1 MIATLPEAGTAL
13 MTAEEFLSLP
23 EGGKRD
29 QFLIRGKLWEKP
41 MTYRNPFH
49 SELMIRLGYL
59 LTTWLSAARPRSFKI
74 VGGEAGFRL
83 RVEPSTIVGI
93 DVAVVSKDVG
103 HFKQGKRVVFDG
115 APILAIEIL
124 SPSDRVSEVEAKVD
138 EYLSVGV
145 KQVWIVS
152 PHFQTVE
159 VHRSDMPPALFTG
172 PAELTVEPDL
182 PGLKFSVA
190 DIFESW

>member
-1 MIATLPEAGTAL
+1 MIATLPEATTSL
-13 MTAEEFLSLP
+13 ITAEEFLLLP
-23 EGGKRD
+23 ENGKRD
-29 QFLIRGKLWEKP
+29 QFLIRGKLWEKT

-49 SELMIRLGYL
+49 SELMIQLGFL
-59 LTTWLSAARPRSFKI
+59 LKAWLRAAGAKKFKI

-83 RVEPSTIVGI
+83 REEPSTIVGI
-93 DVAVVSKDVG
+93 DVAVVSVDVG

-115 APILAIEIL
+115 VPVLAIEIL

-145 KQVWIVS
+145 TQVWIVS

-159 VHRSDMPPALFTG
+159 VHRANLPPALFTG
-172 PAELTVEPDL
+172 TAELSVEPEL
-182 PGLKFSVA
+182 PGLKFTVA
-190 DIFESW
+190 DVFES

>member
-1 MIATLPEAGTAL
+1 MIATLPEAGDAL
-13 MTAEEFLSLP
+13 MTAEEFLALP
-23 EGGKRD
+23 ENGRRD
-29 QFLIRGKLWEKP
+29 QFLIRGKLWEKA

-49 SELMIRLGYL
+49 SELMSQLAFL
-59 LTTWLSAARPRSFKI
+59 LTTWVRAAGLRSSK
-74 VGGEAGFRL
+74 VVCGEAGFRL
-83 RVEPSTIVGI
+83 RAEPSTIVGI

-145 KQVWIVS
+145 KQVWIIS

-159 VHRSDMPPALFTG
+159 VHRPNLPPTLLTG
-172 PAELTVEPDL
+172 TAELAVEPDL
-182 PGLKFSVA
+182 PGLRFTVA
-190 DIFESW
+190 DIFES

>member
-1 MIATLPEAGTAL
+1 MIVTLPDAGAAL

-59 LTTWLSAARPRSFKI
+59 LTTWLSAARSKSFKI

-83 RVEPSTIVGI
+83 RAEPSTIVGI

-159 VHRSDMPPALFTG
+159 VHRANLPPALFTG
-172 PAELTVEPDL
+172 TAELTVEPDL

>member
-29 QFLIRGKLWEKP
+29 QFLIRGQLWEKP

-49 SELMIRLGYL
+49 SELMVTLGFL
-59 LTTWLSAARPRSFKI
+59 LKAWLRAAGSKAFKI

-93 DVAVVSKDVG
+93 DVAVVSNQVG
-103 HFKQGKRVVFDG
+103 HFKEGKRVVFDG
-115 APILAIEIL
+115 APVLAIEIL

-159 VHRSDMPPALFTG
+159 VHRSNFPPMLFTG
-172 PAELTVEPDL
+172 TAELTVEPDL

-190 DIFESW
+190 DIFES